1 MKFTRFIFIL
11 FLFLAYRLQA
21 TQVNFIEEG
30 PLKIQP
36 GEIIR
41 VDVAIANSSKQDK
54 IFTCKI
60 EAPAGIYPL
69 VDGRSVSIRAQQQEI
84 FTLYFRTDNK
94 LQAGTYSIDVLFFNN
109 EESLVLKKVFTVER
123 RTRVTLNKSFF
134 KERTVELSID
144 NQSNHPITFKN
155 IIIAAFSK
163 AMIPFTFQN
172 KTSLR
177 YYKEALEFFFEKE
190 VVHKVNVYSEIHD
203 ERKARAAQ
211 DEFLFPIKY
220 GSLYSRNK
228 FFDTFTLT
236 LDGGGQFSRNQELY
250 FKFSLPFYHGTDPYI
265 FYDPTTAIFYINYR
279 FKHFKLIAG
288 DGYYDNNPIFYYRY
302 GRGYF
307 GEYNNPETFSIKMGY
322 VTHNVFFENN
332 HKDLVFSLQNSVS
345 PQFSYKSFY
354 DFTHY
359 NQNLGVLW
367 KAEKNKRSAKG
378 QIQVF
383 NTDFKFDSQYL
394 GVQASADYNSPSFQ
408 INLIGDYIGNEVQ
421 SRTNAEMKVLG
432 SINARFNSIKA
443 GFKTKAS
450 YQDLFP
456 INVPNVYISNLQGSF
471 WKKIGK
477 TSNTLNFDYLTYENY
492 LISRKNYSGF
502 YSFNAIIGKNF
513 NLSADQ
519 GLTYFKLLDNGE
531 KKNWKT
537 YSKLIGNY
545 QYGRWNFSLGGLSQV
560 RYFSDSLK
568 SDNSLFFSTTFN
580 ADRSTAFL
588 NFTFSNVTYDYK
600 PYINFNYKSRFK
612 YLDCEFDYRLIPKFS
627 GYDYRLLVKV
637 NLLQLIR
644 IKKPVDIKTSFYDYN
659 TKKPIDQF
667 YVTKADKQKLFVSD
681 GSIAD
686 RYTEFD
692 LENLDFGSMGAKRD
706 VRKTYQ
712 KESVLKEY
720 TYQVDYKGMVSGFM
734 EIASSR
740 NRPSLNQLIYKQ
752 ALYALAEDGK
762 IYPGYLFSDGSY
774 LIKELPVGNY
784 EIVLDIEKLPS
795 EVKFEKSEFIMD
807 YSSSHLTLP
816 LKATY

>member
-1 MKFTRFIFIL
+1 M
-11 FLFLAYRLQA
+11 
-21 TQVNFIEEG
+21 
-30 PLKIQP
+30 
-36 GEIIR
+36 
-41 VDVAIANSSKQDK
+41 
-54 IFTCKI
+54 
-60 EAPAGIYPL
+60 
-69 VDGRSVSIRAQQQEI
+69 
-84 FTLYFRTDNK
+84 
-94 LQAGTYSIDVLFFNN
+94 
-109 EESLVLKKVFTVER
+109 
-123 RTRVTLNKSFF
+123 
-134 KERTVELSID
+134 
-144 NQSNHPITFKN
+144 
-155 IIIAAFSK
+155 
-163 AMIPFTFQN
+163 
-172 KTSLR
+172 
-177 YYKEALEFFFEKE
+177 
-190 VVHKVNVYSEIHD
+190 
-203 ERKARAAQ
+203 
-211 DEFLFPIKY
+211 
-220 GSLYSRNK
+220 
-228 FFDTFTLT
+228 
-236 LDGGGQFSRNQELY
+236 
-250 FKFSLPFYHGTDPYI
+250 
-265 FYDPTTAIFYINYR
+265 
-279 FKHFKLIAG
+279 
-288 DGYYDNNPIFYYRY
+288 
-302 GRGYF
+302 
-307 GEYNNPETFSIKMGY
+307 
-322 VTHNVFFENN
+322 
-332 HKDLVFSLQNSVS
+332 
-345 PQFSYKSFY
+345 
-354 DFTHY
+354 
-359 NQNLGVLW
+359 
-367 KAEKNKRSAKG
+367 
-378 QIQVF
+378 
-383 NTDFKFDSQYL
+383 
-394 GVQASADYNSPSFQ
+394 
-408 INLIGDYIGNEVQ
+408 
-421 SRTNAEMKVLG
+421 
-432 SINARFNSIKA
+432 
-443 GFKTKAS
+443 
-450 YQDLFP
+450 
-456 INVPNVYISNLQGSF
+456 
-471 WKKIGK
+471 
-477 TSNTLNFDYLTYENY
+477 
-492 LISRKNYSGF
+492 
-502 YSFNAIIGKNF
+502 IGKNL

-692 LENLDFGSMGAKRD
+692 LENLDFGSIGAKRD

-795 EVKFEKSEFIMD
+795 EVKFEKSEFIID